1 MHRNEPNPIM
11 KPLLSCLALLSA
23 FSLVAADWPQFRGP
37 NGNGI
42 SDDANV
48 PTQLDTRGF
57 TWAADLP
64 GRGLS
69 SPIIIGDRVFVT
81 CASGPKQ
88 DRLHILCFNAADGS
102 KRWEREFWAT
112 GRTMS
117 HPKTSVAAPTPAS
130 DGERIFAIFSSND
143 LICLDLDGNLLWL
156 RGLTRDYPNA
166 SNSLGMS
173 SSLVVTDGV
182 LIAMVEND
190 SESFTAGLDTKT
202 GVNRWK
208 IDRPRTANWTSPLL
222 LKSPGAPTLVALQ
235 SSKGVA
241 AVEPASGRV
250 VWQYTDGASTIPS
263 ATASDGILFVPSH
276 GITALAPAPEGQTP
290 KQLWRSG
297 QLRPS
302 TASPVVLNK
311 RVFTLNDAGVLT
323 AGDATDGTRLWQLR
337 LKGPF
342 SSTPVA
348 AGTVLYCVNEKGLL
362 QVVDTAQPEGAVL
375 SELDL
380 GQTILST
387 PSIAHGAVYIRSDG
401 KLWKLGKS

>member
-1 MHRNEPNPIM
+1 M
-11 KPLLSCLALLSA
+11 KPLLPCLALLAA
-23 FSLVAADWPQFRGP
+23 FSLAAADWPQFRGP

-42 SDDANV
+42 SDDATV
-48 PTQLDTRGF
+48 PAKLDSRSL
-57 TWAADLP
+57 TWAVDLP

-69 SPIIIGDRVFVT
+69 SPVIIADRVFVT

-88 DRLHILCFNAADGS
+88 DRLHVICFNAKDGS

-112 GRTMS
+112 GRTMC
-117 HPKTSVAAPTPAS
+117 HEKTCVAAPTPAS
-130 DGERIFAIFSSND
+130 DGQRLFAIFSSND

-173 SSLVVTDGV
+173 SSLAVADGV

-190 SESFTAGLDTKT
+190 SESFAAGFDIRT

-208 IDRPRTANWTSPLL
+208 IDRPKSANWTSPVVFQ
-222 LKSPGAPTLVALQ
+222 SPGAPTLVALQ
-235 SSKGVA
+235 SGKGIA
-241 AVEPASGRV
+241 AVEPATGRA
-250 VWQYTDGASTIPS
+250 VWQYADGAATIPS
-263 ATASDGILFVPSH
+263 ATASDGVLFVPSH
-276 GITALAPAPEGQTP
+276 GITALAPPPDGQFP

-302 TASPVVLNK
+302 TASPVILNK

-323 AGDATDGTRLWQLR
+323 AGDATDGKRLWQMR
-337 LKGPF
+337 LQGPF
-342 SSTPVA
+342 SSTPV
-348 AGTVLYCVNEKGLL
+348 GVGNLLYCVNEKGVL
-362 QVVDTAQPEGAVL
+362 QVVDTGAREGALV
-375 SELDL
+375 SEVDL
-380 GQTILST
+380 GQTVLST
-387 PSIAHGAVYIRSDG
+387 PSIAHGAVYVRSDG